1 MPRKERI
8 ATLDVGTSKIC
19 ALVGEI
25 EENGTLD
32 VLGVGLSPS
41 VGIRKGVVIDIER
54 NAQAIRLALKRA
66 EQMAGMGIDEVWVGV
81 AGAHIA
87 SQNSHGMV
95 AVTGEKK
102 EIKESDIKRVIEA
115 SQIISLPPSREIL
128 HVLPREFV
136 VDGNSGIKDPEGMS
150 GVRLEV
156 HSHIVTAS
164 ATSLENLIKGVER
177 SGLFAR
183 GIILDLLAV
192 SDAVLTPD
200 EKDLG
205 VVLVDMGGGTTDIA
219 IFKDG
224 GLVFTKILPVGGSH
238 VTNDIAVGL
247 RTAVKNAE
255 QIKVLH
261 GQARNDNDSDE
272 TITVLTTSGKD
283 EREVPKRMLLEIIEP
298 RMVEIFQ
305 LIKTAI
311 EESGYAGLTP
321 AGVVFTGG
329 GSLLKGAMEA
339 AGETLDIPVRLGYPE
354 EVKGLN
360 ELGEGASGEA
370 GLGYVLAPPVFSTA
384 IGLMYYGMGSKPD
397 KRAPIK
403 DSFWGYLKKI
413 GDKLKDT
420 F

>member
-1 MPRKERI
+1 MPRKEKV

-19 ALVGEI
+19 VLIGEI
-25 EENGTLD
+25 EDNGNLD

-41 VGIRKGVVIDIER
+41 GGIRKGVVIDIER
-54 NAQAIRLALKRA
+54 NAQAIKLAIERA
-66 EQMAGMGIDEVWVGV
+66 EQMAGTTIDDVWVGI
-81 AGAHIA
+81 AGAHIS
-87 SQNSHGMV
+87 SQNAHGMV

-102 EIKESDIKRVIEA
+102 EIKESDIRRVIEA

-164 ATSLENLIKGVER
+164 STSLENLIKGVER
-177 SGLFAR
+177 TGLFAQ
-183 GIILDLLAV
+183 GIILDLMAV
-192 SDAVLTPD
+192 SEAVLTPD
-200 EKDLG
+200 EKELG

-219 IFKDG
+219 VFKDG

-247 RTAVKNAE
+247 RTTVKNAE

-261 GQARNDNDSDE
+261 GSARNNEDCE
-272 TITVLTTSGKD
+272 EQIKVLSASGKD
-283 EREVPKRMLLEIIEP
+283 ERKVPKKLLLQIIEP

-305 LIKTAI
+305 LIKKALD
-311 EESGYAGLTP
+311 ESGYAGLTP

-329 GSLLKGAMEA
+329 GSLLNGAMDL
-339 AGETLDIPVRLGYPE
+339 AGDILEIPVRLGYPE

-370 GLGYVLAPPVFSTA
+370 GLGYVLAPPVFSTS
-384 IGLMYYGMGSKPD
+384 IGLVYKGMGGQPE
-397 KRAPIK
+397 RRVPIT
-403 DSFWGYLKKI
+403 DSLWGYLKKI
-413 GDKLKDT
+413 SDKLKDT

>member
-25 EENGTLD
+25 EEDGTLD

-54 NAQAIRLALKRA
+54 NAQAIRMALKRA

-87 SQNSHGMV
+87 SQNAHGMV

-102 EIKESDIKRVIEA
+102 EIKESDIRRVIEA
-115 SQIISLPPSREIL
+115 SQIISIPPSREIL

-177 SGLFAR
+177 SGLYAR

-192 SDAVLTPD
+192 SDAVLAPD

-205 VVLVDMGGGTTDIA
+205 VVLVDMGGGTTDVA

-224 GLVFTKILPVGGSH
+224 GLAYTRILPVGGSH

-255 QIKVLH
+255 RMKVVH
-261 GQARNDNDSDE
+261 GHARNDDESDE
-272 TITVLTTSGKD
+272 MISVLTTSGKD
-283 EREVPKRMLLEIIEP
+283 ERQVPKALLLQIIEP

-305 LIKTAI
+305 MIKKAI

-321 AGVVFTGG
+321 AGIVFTGG
-329 GSLLKGAMEA
+329 GSLLNGAMEV
-339 AGETLDIPVRLGYPE
+339 AGDILEIPVRLGYPE

-384 IGLMYYGMGSKPD
+384 IGLMYYGMGSKPE
-397 KRAPIK
+397 KRTPITN
-403 DSFWGYLKKI
+403 SFWGYLKKI